1 MFTYYRLSTVAGVCQ
16 EAVVLSHSHTDVMKR
31 AVCGLCCVWPVSVMA
46 ISMTACSSWC
56 GGHEGPAARRLVAGD
71 ILNDG
76 VKCQTA
82 SGILVPF
89 RMIS

>member
-1 MFTYYRLSTVAGVCQ
+1 MWPVLCVACV
-16 EAVVLSHSHTDVMKR
+16 EWAVLCGLCCVWPVLCVP
-31 AVCGLCCVWPVSVMA
+31 VLCGLCCVWPVSVMA